1 MHEKGLQK
9 RVRQNTLTQSCKNY
23 VMNERELKSLFCSSL
38 RSNHVK
44 NNDLIPTS
52 EIRIVEEAHCRSFD
66 LLIAAVTKEPDYIYD
81 YAQYN
86 NILVRTQ
93 LLKQFARREKC
104 RIDCIRFYPVEIKS
118 DNDVLDERLPKQII
132 DAILAFGVSVLVLDK
147 NHSKLARGL
156 GKFLPTTLIC
166 YTGIDDHFEMVTR
179 FDHIISTG
187 VLNLKKTVLART
199 LGGTKTGTKAYS
211 RLAALE
217 RIFQKIIFNQIYFE
231 NLGMTEQELEFL
243 EMITGIRPPLSP
255 SQEMKKLS
263 KLIKE
268 TANAKMTDY
277 M

>member
-1 MHEKGLQK
+1 
-9 RVRQNTLTQSCKNY
+9 
-23 VMNERELKSLFCSSL
+23 MNERELKSLFCSSL

-66 LLIAAVTKEPDYIYD
+66 LLIAAVTKEEPDDIHD
-81 YAQYN
+81 YGQYN

-93 LLKQFARREKC
+93 LLKQFARHEKC

-118 DNDVLDERLPKQII
+118 DDDVLDERLPKQII
-132 DAILAFGVSVLVLDK
+132 DAILAFGLSILVLDK

-166 YTGIDDHFEMVTR
+166 YTGIDDHFEVVTR
-179 FDHIISTG
+179 FDHLISSG
-187 VLNLKKTVLART
+187 VLNLKKTILAKALEGSNT
-199 LGGTKTGTKAYS
+199 AGSKAYS
-211 RLAALE
+211 RLVALE
-217 RIFQKIIFNQIYFE
+217 RIFQKIIFNQLYFE
-231 NLGMTEQELEFL
+231 NLGMTEPELEFL
-243 EMITGIRPPLSP
+243 QMITGIRPPP

>member
-1 MHEKGLQK
+1 
-9 RVRQNTLTQSCKNY
+9 
-23 VMNERELKSLFCSSL
+23 MNERELKSLFCSSL

-66 LLIAAVTKEPDYIYD
+66 LLIAAVTKEGPDDIHD
-81 YAQYN
+81 YGQYN

-93 LLKQFARREKC
+93 LLKQFARHEKC

-118 DNDVLDERLPKQII
+118 DDDVLDERLPKQII
-132 DAILAFGVSVLVLDK
+132 DAILAFGLSILVLDK
-147 NHSKLARGL
+147 NHSKLAHGL

-166 YTGIDDHFEMVTR
+166 YTGIDDHFEVVTR
-179 FDHIISTG
+179 FDHLISSG
-187 VLNLKKTVLART
+187 VLNLKKTILAKA
-199 LGGTKTGTKAYS
+199 LEGSNTGSKAYS
-211 RLAALE
+211 RLVALE
-217 RIFQKIIFNQIYFE
+217 RIFQKIIFNQLYFE
-231 NLGMTEQELEFL
+231 NLGMTEPELEFL
-243 EMITGIRPPLSP
+243 QMITGIRPPPS